1 MTKRLKTILLS
12 VMSGLFA
19 VCLAIGMI
27 GLSPLMARA
36 DGAETAS
43 DVRYGTVAVHDPS
56 IVLAYEDADGN
67 TYPESGSGRT
77 KVYYVFGTQFS
88 QAKSYDL
95 VNWTSF
101 TNNLNIAANAYAI
114 LAKEAAYSGL
124 TQENIIENCWAPDV
138 IWNEAMG
145 KWCMYLSVNGA
156 NFNSSIVMLTAD
168 RLDGAWS
175 YRGTVVYSG
184 ITDSNIGSTDYTKV
198 TGDSSVDAKYG
209 VTRDGF
215 LSYGVNAIDA
225 AVTYDENDDL
235 WMSYGSWYGGIYL
248 LKLDKYTGLRDYTY
262 TYVNN
267 TEGTVENN
275 GSFTVYSDEY
285 LGIHL
290 AGGHESSG
298 EGSYLLKIGDWWYL
312 FLSYGGYEPAK
323 GYNMRVFRSA
333 SIAGPYV
340 DAAGNSAIAKN
351 GSVIAANG
359 SIGMRVMSGYTWS
372 WWDHSYIA
380 QGHNSAFIDDDE
392 NAYLVYHNKFTD
404 GTEFHVLKVH
414 QLLVNTDGW
423 LVTSPFEAVS
433 TDAVATGLTN
443 DDIAGTYGVIY
454 MTRNNGTYDSV
465 CQEAAV
471 TFAADDTLTGA
482 YSGSWTYNSETGAFR
497 VRISGGYAHNGYLMY
512 QNLEGTN
519 IRTLV
524 FTAVSTEGS
533 TLSQYTY
540 WGYRYPSTETA
551 AYYAANKFAVP
562 DRANMTVLRSASSE
576 SSLWHDIELSLTLTA
591 TGYSGTASSGGQPV
605 ATKTYPIGA
614 LQGAGNSVEYDAISA
629 GQYQLPLVLDGNT
642 ISISFDYSGYSD
654 DWTEIFTGSNFRI
667 NLGVL
672 EYNTSG
678 TAVTLYE
685 NQATAGAY
693 SQFASEPY
701 QAFFTTGT
709 ARATI
714 TLNSDGSISFYRDGV
729 FVYKYEANTKFNQGE
744 DLNASS
750 YTVAD
755 MNEAIKSGLRNGT
768 IACSYDLEDVAIKAE
783 NVTENGM
790 GIELSDETIS
800 LISTYAGN
808 TSGLSI
814 GAISNA
820 TTDGVAVS
828 FYLREAASSDWEAIA
843 IEINGYKIS
852 LPNLDAWGPLEN
864 HNKYPEASN
873 KVNGGEW
880 DSFLNTTCYI
890 TISIDKSNIK
900 FYKDGVLLI
909 HYVSTDQLIYNNER
923 PSETKVSDF
932 AAGILG
938 QIQSNGFTFAGGIT
952 TQSLILTNAL
962 SDEQAA
968 SVYADYVRFTGDQ
981 HTEMDITL
989 TDSSVELITT
999 YANSA
1004 NGTVIGAIP
1013 DATTKGVA
1021 VSFYLS
1027 GAASSDWNSIVVEI
1041 GGYKVAL
1048 PNLDAWAPLGNH
1060 NKYPEASNKVNG
1072 GEWDSFLNTTCY
1084 ITISIDQ
1091 SNIKFYKDGVLLIH
1105 YVSTDQL
1112 NYNNQGSGGSTKNIS
1127 DFTAGILEQIQANGF
1142 TFAGAVSAQDL
1153 ILTYA
1158 LSDTQAASVYQD
1170 YLNYGEWNCDRDGHQ
1185 YAETSRTGNACTGYT
1200 VTYTCSECQASYTQF
1215 VWDGVVGHKY
1225 TETSRTE
1232 PTCGA
1237 DGSIVYT
1244 CSVCDDTFTV
1254 TLPATSEHSYSE
1266 AWTTDGENHWHECTV
1281 CGDKKDL
1288 AAHSWNEGVVTKDAT
1303 CTEAGEMTYTC
1314 TVCEKT
1320 KTEVIEAKGH
1330 EWGAWS
1336 VTTEPTAT
1344 ASGTLTRTCEN
1355 DASHTET
1362 FSLPMLDETNYTYA
1376 VTKEATCTETGTA
1389 TYTYEKDGQSILAAT
1404 VTLPAKGHEWGAWS
1418 VTTEPT
1424 AEAEGALTRT
1434 CSVCEETETV
1444 TLPVLSETAYRVE
1457 TVAATCTTAGSKTYY
1472 YTHNEV
1478 EYEVTTVTL
1487 SATGHDWGEW
1497 SVTKAPTETTSG
1509 TLTRTCERDGSHTET
1524 FALPMLN
1531 ETDYTYEVTKAATC
1545 TETGTATY
1553 TYEKDGQSILAA
1565 TVTLTALGHQY
1576 SDDWMTDGE
1585 NQNHW
1590 HECTVCGDKTDV
1602 ESHGGGTATCHTKA
1616 VCDVCGKEYGELD
1629 ADNHAGGTEIKDAVA
1644 ATEETEGYTGDKYCL
1659 GCGVLLEKGTVIEK
1673 LDHTHNMEY
1682 HEAVAATCTTNGMQ
1696 EYWECTVCEKHY
1708 ADADGIS
1715 EISDLSSLVIPAAHT
1730 WGAWTVTND
1739 PTAEATGAME
1749 RECTVCHEKDTAEL
1763 PVLNTTDYT
1772 YKVISASTCT
1782 ATGSATY
1789 TYKSNTSIV
1798 ITVSLPLAEH
1808 TFGAWAVTT
1817 KPTAEAEGALT
1828 RTCSVCEETETAT
1841 LPALNE
1847 TAYRVETKAATCTA
1861 DGSKTYF
1868 YTYEE
1873 VEYEVT
1879 TVTLPA
1885 TGHEWGAWTVTKA
1898 PTETTTGTLMRTC
1911 ENDASHTETFT
1922 LPKLDKTNYAYAV
1935 TKEATCTETGTATYT
1950 YEKDGQKIVAATVM
1964 LPALGHDWSAWAVTT
1979 KPTAE
1984 AEGALTRTCSVC
1996 DETDTFTLPALNK
2009 SDYRVV
2015 TKAATCT
2022 AAGSETYYYTYN
2034 EVEYEVATV
2043 TLPALGHEWG
2053 AWSVTK
2059 APTETASGELTKT
2072 CENDASHTET
2082 FTLPKLDK
2090 TNYAYAVTK
2099 EATCTE
2105 TGTATYTYEKD
2116 GQNILAATVTL
2127 PALGH
2132 EWGAWSVTAA
2142 PTAEATG
2149 TLTRTC
2155 SVCEE
2160 AETATLP
2167 KLNAED
2173 YAYAVTKNATC
2184 TETGTATYTYEKDGQ
2199 NILAATMT
2207 LPTLGHEWGEWS
2219 VTAAPTAEATGTLT
2233 RTCENDP
2240 VHTEIFTLP
2249 KLNAEDYAYAVTKNA
2264 TCTETGT
2271 ATYTYV
2277 KDGQSILAA
2286 TVTLPALGHEWGEWS
2301 VTKAP
2306 TYTEKGTES
2315 RTCSVC
2321 NETETRDVPALGL
2334 TVKFTDEVAALGE
2347 ATTRAEK
2354 FEAISL
2360 ALTTYSELTADER
2373 TEVSEAYATLEEAVA
2388 AYNASAEAVND
2399 ELVSATQ
2406 LALSII
2412 ASTAATMSALAAAWF
2427 VVKKLF

>member
-67 TYPESGSGRT
+67 TYPEGGSGRT

-124 TQENIIENCWAPDV
+124 TQDTIIENCWAPDV

-156 NFNSSIVMLTAD
+156 NQYSSIVMLTAD

-175 YRGTVVYSG
+175 YGGAVTYSR
-184 ITDSNIGSTDYTKV
+184 ITNSNIGSTDYTKV
-198 TGDSSVDAKYG
+198 TGDSTVDAKYS
-209 VTRDGF
+209 VYRNSFDN
-215 LSYGVNAIDA
+215 LLYGVNAIDA
-225 AVTYDENDDL
+225 AVTYDENGDL
-235 WMSYGSWYGGIYL
+235 WMSYGSWFGGIYL

-262 TYVNN
+262 TYENKVD
-267 TEGTVENN
+267 GTIASGE
-275 GSFTVYSDEY
+275 SFTAYSDEY

-290 AGGHESSG
+290 AGGHHVSG
-298 EGSYLLKIGDWWYL
+298 EGSYLLKIDGWWYL
-312 FLSYGGYEPAK
+312 FLSYGGYAPDG

-333 SIAGPYV
+333 SIAGPYA
-340 DAAGNSAIAKN
+340 DAAGNKAIVSSYVN
-351 GSVIAANG
+351 NTTNSTGV
-359 SIGMRVMSGYTWS
+359 RVMSGYTWS
-372 WWDHSYIA
+372 WWDHSYIS
-380 QGHNSAFIDDDE
+380 QGHNSAFIDDDG
-392 NAYLVYHNKFTD
+392 NAYLVYHNKYTD
-404 GTEFHVLKVH
+404 GTIFHVLKVH

-433 TDAVATGLTN
+433 ADAVAKGLSPEE
-443 DDIAGTYGVIY
+443 IAGTYGVIY
-454 MTRNNGTYDSV
+454 MTRDNGTYNEV
-465 CQEAAV
+465 CKEAAV
-471 TFAADDTLTGA
+471 TFAADGTLTGA

-524 FTAVSTEGS
+524 FTAVSTEGTS
-533 TLSQYTY
+533 VSQYTY
-540 WGYRYPSTETA
+540 WGYRYPSTEQQA
-551 AYYAANKFAVP
+551 QYVLNSLALP
-562 DRANMTVLRSASSE
+562 DKIGIGYNMPTGTKSNE
-576 SSLWHDIELSLTLTA
+576 LWDKVEVTLSYLDGKLTA
-591 TGYSGTASSGGQPV
+591 SYLDNGESKNIEKKIESTEKIAEYGTVSVGQV
-605 ATKTYPIGA
+605 FA
-614 LQGAGNSVEYDAISA
+614 
-629 GQYQLPLVLDGNT
+629 PLDTSNG
-642 ISISFDYSGYSD
+642 ISISFDYANYTS
-654 DWTEIFTGSNFRI
+654 DWTTILSGNGFSVNLSVIEYGSTNIYESAAINSGLVGSAANHEIFYTD
-667 NLGVL
+667 
-672 EYNTSG
+672 
-678 TAVTLYE
+678 
-685 NQATAGAY
+685 
-693 SQFASEPY
+693 
-701 QAFFTTGT
+701 GT

-714 TLNSDGSISFYRDGV
+714 SFNTDGSICFFLNGTLAL
-729 FVYKYEANTKFNQGE
+729 KYSADAKFNDGNTTIGTVCAAILAQFENGTVLTE
-744 DLNASS
+744 YDLSNVVFDVALSS
-750 YTVAD
+750 ELTTEKMYEIDGGYYTVTYG
-755 MNEAIKSGLRNGT
+755 EAEK
-768 IACSYDLEDVAIKAE
+768 AINTNTGWWA
-783 NVTENGM
+783 G
-790 GIELSDETIS
+790 S
-800 LISTYAGN
+800 LGEST
-808 TSGLSI
+808 
-814 GAISNA
+814 
-820 TTDGVAVS
+820 
-828 FYLREAASSDWEAIA
+828 
-843 IEINGYKIS
+843 
-852 LPNLDAWGPLEN
+852 LPVGD
-864 HNKYPEASN
+864 
-873 KVNGGEW
+873 
-880 DSFLNTTCYI
+880 
-890 TISIDKSNIK
+890 
-900 FYKDGVLLI
+900 
-909 HYVSTDQLIYNNER
+909 
-923 PSETKVSDF
+923 
-932 AAGILG
+932 
-938 QIQSNGFTFAGGIT
+938 
-952 TQSLILTNAL
+952 NAL
-962 SDEQAA
+962 SYRYTRNHNYTDNAIQMIKPGDI
-968 SVYADYVRFTGDQ
+968 YATFYPYGSL
-981 HTEMDITL
+981 TEWPNDWQK
-989 TDSSVELITT
+989 DGSVEYYL
-999 YANSA
+999 
-1004 NGTVIGAIP
+1004 NGS
-1013 DATTKGVA
+1013 K
-1021 VSFYLS
+1021 LS
-1027 GAASSDWNSIVVEI
+1027 STSGINTGNVE
-1041 GGYKVAL
+1041 
-1048 PNLDAWAPLGNH
+1048 
-1060 NKYPEASNKVNG
+1060 
-1072 GEWDSFLNTTCY
+1072 
-1084 ITISIDQ
+1084 
-1091 SNIKFYKDGVLLIH
+1091 
-1105 YVSTDQL
+1105 
-1112 NYNNQGSGGSTKNIS
+1112 GSTSGFWFGTYEITFLRYDNSLYVICDFTRTSGDYNLVAIYTFANIS
-1127 DFTAGILEQIQANGF
+1127 EELTIRFSGYCADISDCTI
-1142 TFAGAVSAQDL
+1142 VSS
-1153 ILTYA
+1153 
-1158 LSDTQAASVYQD
+1158 LSIEYSATKPETEHVHSYT
-1170 YLNYGEWNCDRDGHQ
+1170 
-1185 YAETSRTGNACTGYT
+1185 ETSRTGDACTGYT
-1200 VTYTCSECQASYTQF
+1200 VTYTCSECQDSYTQF

-1225 TETSRTE
+1225 AEESRTE
-1232 PTCGA
+1232 PTCGV
-1237 DGSIVYT
+1237 DGSVVYT
-1244 CSVCDDTFTV
+1244 CSACGDTFTV
-1254 TLPATSEHSYSE
+1254 TLPALGHTWGEWTVTTAPTADTTGTLTRTCSVCEETDTFELPVLSETAYR
-1266 AWTTDGENHWHECTV
+1266 
-1281 CGDKKDL
+1281 
-1288 AAHSWNEGVVTKDAT
+1288 VVTKAAT
-1303 CTEAGEMTYTC
+1303 CTAEGSKTYFYTHEGKEYEVT
-1314 TVCEKT
+1314 TVT
-1320 KTEVIEAKGH
+1320 LPATGH
-1330 EWGAWS
+1330 DWGAWT
-1336 VTTEPTAT
+1336 VTKAPTAT
-1344 ASGTLTRTCEN
+1344 ASGELTKTCKN
-1355 DASHTET
+1355 DPSHTET
-1362 FSLPMLDETNYTYA
+1362 ATLPKLDETNYTYA

-1389 TYTYEKDGQSILAAT
+1389 TYTYVKDGQNIVAAT
-1404 VTLPAKGHEWGAWS
+1404 VTLPATGHEWGAWS

-1457 TVAATCTTAGSKTYY
+1457 TVEATCTTAGSKTYY

-1509 TLTRTCERDGSHTET
+1509 TLTRTCENDASHTET
-1524 FALPMLN
+1524 FSLPMLN
-1531 ETDYTYEVTKAATC
+1531 KTDYTYAVTEEATC

-1553 TYEKDGQSILAA
+1553 TYVKDEQSILAA
-1565 TVTLTALGHQY
+1565 TVTLPAKGHSY
-1576 SDDWMTDGE
+1576 SDEWATDGT
-1585 NQNHW
+1585 QHW

-1602 ESHGGGTATCHTKA
+1602 GAHSGGTATCCDKA

-1629 ADNHAGGTEIKDAVA
+1629 ADNHAGGTEIRDAVA

-1659 GCGVLLEKGTVIEK
+1659 GCGVLLEEGTVIEK

-1682 HEAVAATCTTNGMQ
+1682 HEAVAATCTTDGMQ

-1749 RECTVCHEKDTAEL
+1749 RECSVCHETDTAEL
-1763 PVLNTTDYT
+1763 PALNTTDYT
-1772 YKVISASTCT
+1772 YKVVSAPTCT

-1808 TFGAWAVTT
+1808 TFGAWTVTT
-1817 KPTAEAEGALT
+1817 APTAEAEGALT

-1847 TAYRVETKAATCTA
+1847 TDYRVETKAATCTA
-1861 DGSKTYF
+1861 DGRKTYF

-1922 LPKLDKTNYAYAV
+1922 LPKLDNTNYAYAV

-1996 DETDTFTLPALNK
+1996 EEAETATLPALNK

-2034 EVEYEVATV
+2034 EVEYEV
-2043 TLPALGHEWG
+2043 
-2053 AWSVTK
+2053 
-2059 APTETASGELTKT
+2059 
-2072 CENDASHTET
+2072 
-2082 FTLPKLDK
+2082 
-2090 TNYAYAVTK
+2090 
-2099 EATCTE
+2099 
-2105 TGTATYTYEKD
+2105 
-2116 GQNILAATVTL
+2116 ATVTL

-2199 NILAATMT
+2199 NILAATVT
-2207 LPTLGHEWGEWS
+2207 LPALGHDPALGHEWGEWS

-2249 KLNAEDYAYAVTKNA
+2249 KLDKTNYSYAVTKSATCTETGTATYTYEKDGQNILAATVTLPALGHESVTKAPTAEATGTLMRTCSVCEEAETATLPKLDKTNYSYAVTKNA

-2334 TVKFTDEVAALGE
+2334 TAKFADEVEALGE

-2360 ALTTYSELTADER
+2360 ALTTYSGLTADER
-2373 TEVSEAYATLEEAVA
+2373 TEVSEAYATLEEAIE
-2388 AYNASAEAVND
+2388 AYNSSSEAVND